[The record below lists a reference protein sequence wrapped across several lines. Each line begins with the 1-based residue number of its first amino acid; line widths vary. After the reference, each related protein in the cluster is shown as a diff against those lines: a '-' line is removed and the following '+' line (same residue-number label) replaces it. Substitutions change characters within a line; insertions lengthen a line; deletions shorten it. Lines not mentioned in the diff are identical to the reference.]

1 MSNPTRT
8 TYTPATLLAG
18 DFPVVK
24 DGVTIAAG
32 QILTAG
38 AVLGKVTASGEYK
51 LSASAAGDGS
61 QTPEVILDEAV
72 DTTSSAKPAPVM
84 LTGEVFGSAL
94 ILGAGHTL
102 ATVKTALRPLSLF
115 VR

>member
-1 MSNPTRT
+1 MNPTRA
-8 TYTPATLLAG
+8 TYTPANLQAG

-32 QILTAG
+32 QTLVAG

-61 QTPEVILDEAV
+61 QSPVVILDEDV
-72 DTTSSAKPAPVM
+72 DTTAGAKPAPVQ

-94 ILGAGHTL
+94 TLGAGHTL
-102 ATVKTALRPLSLF
+102 ASVKTALRPLSLF